1 MLKTNFYA
9 SVLTGL
15 FAVLYI
21 INELNNDTL
30 VFTLSISYSLLLILV
45 GEFIGFTT
53 ALNIQNKIFKRTEEE
68 ATQRHLPEIPFQ
80 IKRLFIFL
88 PINLALLLVMVAA
101 TYYVVGENASANW
114 YMALFFPILLHLL
127 SLIPF
132 FLFLDPQAV
141 QTRKKIFDEDD
152 RHTVVVNIGKKLANK
167 ESKSCRK
174 TNTNEFQTLSYYLD
188 TGLDPNEVFE
198 ERYTLLLPGT
208 CCGDLKLA
216 KLLIGHGSN
225 VNVKSALG
233 VTPLHLAAQHDSI
246 ELVKLLIENGADKEI
261 VDSDGK
267 TPLYYAKKE
276 GFKDI
281 VEILE

>member
-15 FAVLYI
+15 FAIFYVT
-21 INELNNDTL
+21 NELNNDTL
-30 VFTLSISYSLLLILV
+30 VSALSLSYSLLLILI

-68 ATQRHLPEIPFQ
+68 ATQRYLPQIPFQ
-80 IKRLFIFL
+80 IKRSFIFL
-88 PINLALLLVMVAA
+88 PINLLLLILTLIT
-101 TYYVVGENASANW
+101 TYYVAGENVSANW
-114 YMALFFPILLHLL
+114 YAALFFPIILHLFA
-127 SLIPF
+127 LIPF
-132 FLFLDPQAV
+132 FTFLDTQAV
-141 QTRKKIFDEDD
+141 EDRKKIFDEED
-152 RHTVVVNIGKKLANK
+152 RHTIVVNIGKKLANK

-174 TNTNEFQTLSYYLD
+174 TNTHEFQTLSHYLD

-198 ERYTLLLPGT
+198 DRYTLLLPGT

-225 VNVKSALG
+225 VNVKSSLG
-233 VTPLHLAAQHDSI
+233 VTPLHLAVQHDSL
-246 ELVKLLIENGADKEI
+246 ELVKLLIENGANKEI
-261 VDSDGK
+261 TDSNGN